1 MSMVEHE
8 TKKHLVFK
16 TEHRK
21 QRWGGG
27 GQALASLQQE
37 ANEHNI

>member
-27 GQALASLQQE
+27 QALASLQQE

>member
-21 QRWGGG
+21 QRWGG
-27 GQALASLQQE
+27 QALASLQQE